1 MATIKKR
8 GKSFQLIISCG
19 YDSNGK
25 QIRKTRT
32 FKPPEGVTEK
42 KAVKLAERAAIEFE
56 NQYKNIPMLNENMK
70 FSELTKLYIE
80 LYAQNALKPCTLYNY
95 QITIKSRFLPE
106 FGSQRLKQI
115 NNAIISRWLNSL
127 DVQPSTVHK
136 IYTTL
141 QSIFTFAVK
150 QGYLKESPCKNITLP
165 TKKFEI
171 EEKKPVI
178 TLEQTRT
185 LLKMLDESGYSEFA
199 VIIKTLLFT
208 GMRSSEALALFWENI
223 DFDNNLIYIKY
234 NLADVGGKHFID
246 TPKTK
251 TSVRTIAMSDY
262 LKNVLLEH
270 KEKQQEKI
278 AKIGSAYYPHPEMV
292 FTSETG
298 NYKDRQQLLK
308 TFKRFIKDTDF
319 CNITL
324 HGLRHANATLL
335 LFGGADLKLVSEHLG
350 HSSINVTADIYA
362 DVLME
367 SKRKLADIT
376 ALSLG
381 VI

>member
-95 QITIKSRFLPE
+95 QTIIKSHFLPE
-106 FGSQRLKQI
+106 FGSQRLKYI
-115 NNAIISRWLNSL
+115 NNTTISRWLNSL
-127 DVQPSTVHK
+127 DIKPSTVHK
-136 IYTTL
+136 MYTTL

-171 EEKKPVI
+171 EEKKPII

-208 GMRSSEALALFWENI
+208 GVRSSEALALFWENI

-251 TSVRTIAMSDY
+251 TSIRTIAISDY

-278 AKIGSAYYPHPEMV
+278 AKIGSAYYKYPELV

-298 NYKDRQQLLK
+298 NYKDRHQLLK

-335 LFGGADLKLVSEHLG
+335 LYNGVDLKLVSEHLG